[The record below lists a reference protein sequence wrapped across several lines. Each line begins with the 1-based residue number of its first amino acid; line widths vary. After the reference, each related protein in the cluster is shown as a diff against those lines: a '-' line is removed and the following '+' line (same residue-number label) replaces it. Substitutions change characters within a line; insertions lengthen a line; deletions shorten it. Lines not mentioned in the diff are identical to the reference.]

1 MSKNEISTYNILE
14 QWNLHIQMLF
24 KRYIQI
30 ITLPMYIYFCV
41 NVVSIL
47 TEIIYIHRF

>member
-1 MSKNEISTYNILE
+1 MKLVHTIYLE

-24 KRYIQI
+24 KRYINN
-30 ITLPMYIYFCV
+30 TNGYIYFCV

-47 TEIIYIHRF
+47 TENNLYPSILNQL